1 MQAILFSSSPLE
13 CESLIAGLKSEN
25 IFVEIVDASDVQYK
39 KHLLSGAH
47 FFFFHQHIRDDDV
60 AFIKLVRCL
69 KPTTV
74 TILVDPASPDL
85 ISHTDLAFAR
95 PFSYPLI
102 SIYMQKKLLEKREQL
117 CPREMRF
124 GRFTLQIQKRAV
136 MSGQKSVRLRNK
148 EFALLQYFFM
158 NDGQIVSRS
167 DILEYVW
174 DRNASLSTNTVDVH
188 ISRLRS
194 KLKICDADGYLQTVP
209 CVGYLW
215 SCAATK

>member
-1 MQAILFSSSPLE
+1 MQAILFSSSPSE
-13 CESLIAGLKSEN
+13 CRPLVAGLKSEN
-25 IFVEIVDASDVQYK
+25 IFVDVVGANEAEHK

-47 FFFFHQHIRDDDV
+47 FLFFHKQIRASDIS
-60 AFIKLVRCL
+60 FMKLVRSL

-74 TILVDPASPDL
+74 TVLLDPASPEL
-85 ISHTDLAFAR
+85 MSHVDLAFAR

-102 SIYMQKKLLEKREQL
+102 SIYVQKKLLEKREQL
-117 CPREMRF
+117 CPREVQY
-124 GRFTLQIQKRAV
+124 GPFTLHMRKRALL
-136 MSGQKSVRLRNK
+136 SGSTCIRLRNK

-194 KLKICDADGYLQTVP
+194 KLKTCDADRYLQTIP
-209 CVGYLW
+209 CVGYVW
-215 SCAATK
+215 SCAAT

>member
-1 MQAILFSSSPLE
+1 MQAILFSSTPLE
-13 CESLIAGLKSEN
+13 CEPLVSGLKSEN
-25 IFVEIVDASDVQYK
+25 IFVEVVTANEAQYK
-39 KHLLSGAH
+39 KHLLSGAN
-47 FFFFHQHIRDDDV
+47 FFFFHQNIRASDL

-69 KPTTV
+69 KPITV
-74 TILVDPASPDL
+74 MILLDPISPDL
-85 ISHTDLAFAR
+85 INHVDLAFAR
-95 PFSYPLI
+95 PFSYPLV

-117 CPREMRF
+117 CPKEMHY
-124 GRFTLQIQKRAV
+124 GPFTLQIQKRAL
-136 MSGQKSVRLRNK
+136 MHGKSLIRLRNK

-194 KLKICDADGYLQTVP
+194 KLKKCHADRYLQTVP

-215 SCAATK
+215 SCAAT